1 MPRKFEIAVLPGD
14 GVGPEVIREA
24 LGALEASRELTGLK
38 LETTTYSAG
47 AKYWLGKGRR
57 RHEWD
62 EETFERGR
70 KADAILLCPIGLP
83 DVVREDGRPVGG
95 GVGFGLRMGLDPY
108 ANGRPVKIM
117 NGVKTR
123 R

>member
-24 LGALEASRELTGLK
+24 LRALEASRELTDLK

-62 EETFERGR
+62 EETVERGS
-70 KADAILLCPIGLP
+70 KADAILLGPIGVP
-83 DVVREDGRPVGG
+83 EVVRKGGGPVGG
-95 GVGFGLRMGLDPY
+95 EIVFGLRKGLDL
-108 ANGRPVKIM
+108 
-117 NGVKTR
+117 
-123 R
+123 

>member
-24 LGALEASRELTGLK
+24 LRALEASRELTDLK

-57 RHEWD
+57 GHEWD
-62 EETFERGR
+62 EETVGRGR
-70 KADAILLCPIGLP
+70 KGDAILLCPISFPHGF
-83 DVVREDGRPVGG
+83 REDGRPVGG
-95 GVGFGLRMGLDPY
+95 DVGFRPRKGPDLY
-108 ANGRPVKIM
+108 AKG
-117 NGVKTR
+117 
-123 R
+123 

>member
-24 LGALEASRELTGLK
+24 LRALEASRELTDLK

-57 RHEWD
+57 KHEWD
-62 EETFERGR
+62 EETCERCSRDDENLVG
-70 KADAILLCPIGLP
+70 PIGWRE
-83 DVVREDGRPVGG
+83 VVGENERQGG
-95 GVGFGLRMGLDPY
+95 GDVAWR
-108 ANGRPVKIM
+108 ARR
-117 NGVKTR
+117 GVK
-123 R
+123 

>member
-1 MPRKFEIAVLPGD
+1 MPRRFEIAVLPGD

-24 LGALEASRELTGLK
+24 LRALEAARELTDLK

-62 EETFERGR
+62 EETFERGS
-70 KADAILLCPIGLP
+70 KADAILLGPIGLAEGC
-83 DVVREDGRPVGG
+83 REDGRPGG
-95 GVGFGLRMGLDPY
+95 GDMVFRLRMGL
-108 ANGRPVKIM
+108 
-117 NGVKTR
+117 
-123 R
+123 

>member
-1 MPRKFEIAVLPGD
+1 MPRRFEIAVLPGD

-24 LGALEASRELTGLK
+24 LRALEAARELTDLK

-62 EETFERGR
+62 EETFERCS
-70 KADAILLCPIGLP
+70 KADAILLGPIGFGSA
-83 DVVREDGRPVGG
+83 RAGG
-95 GVGFGLRMGLDPY
+95 D
-108 ANGRPVKIM
+108 M
-117 NGVKTR
+117 NGTR
-123 R
+123 RRSKGVARLTQFFLAR

>member
-24 LGALEASRELTGLK
+24 LRALEASRELTDLN

-62 EETFERGR
+62 EETFERGS
-70 KADAILLCPIGLP
+70 KADAVLVGPLGLA
-83 DVVREDGRPVGG
+83 DVVREDARRGAG
-95 GVGFGLRMGLDPY
+95 GVHCELSMG
-108 ANGRPVKIM
+108 
-117 NGVKTR
+117 
-123 R
+123 

>member
-1 MPRKFEIAVLPGD
+1 MPRRFEIAVLPGD

-24 LGALEASRELTGLK
+24 LRALEAARELTDLK

-62 EETFERGR
+62 EETFERCS
-70 KADAILLCPIGLP
+70 KAEAILLWPIGVP
-83 DVVREDGRPVGG
+83 EGFPKGGGPVGG
-95 GVGFGLRMGLDPY
+95 GIIFCLRKGLGLY
-108 ANGRPVKIM
+108 AN
-117 NGVKTR
+117 
-123 R
+123 

>member
-24 LGALEASRELTGLK
+24 LRALEAARELTDLK

-62 EETFERGR
+62 EETFERGS
-70 KADAILLCPIGLP
+70 KADAILLGPIGLP
-83 DVVREDGRPVGG
+83 EGVREGG
-95 GVGFGLRMGLDPY
+95 GPVRGDIVFGLWMGLD
-108 ANGRPVKIM
+108 
-117 NGVKTR
+117 
-123 R
+123 